1 MAATLSNQQM
11 FLLMEKHQETA
22 HCSLTHRRFQIIVLG
37 KIQFGIKKI
46 QKELLQ
52 EKGEA
57 YDSSKIIL
65 TPGKTA
71 KDLGFAWYTKNKVHT
86 GS

>member
-1 MAATLSNQQM
+1 M

-22 HCSLTHRRFQIIVLG
+22 HWPLTHRRFQIIVLG

-52 EKGEA
+52 EKV
-57 YDSSKIIL
+57 KL
-65 TPGKTA
+65 TIHQKQFLHP
-71 KDLGFAWYTKNKVHT
+71 VRQQRI
-86 GS
+86 